1 MELFGHIAERF
12 IIHFASA
19 TFLVLL
25 AFMLLRS
32 ARRRYFLAGEWL
44 PESWRSTLVL
54 AALLIFAGSALREAY
69 DVSVGGALAK
79 SVSDYVSWSLGC
91 GCAAWG
97 LHRLVKEANS

>member
-1 MELFGHIAERF
+1 MELLQHIAERF
-12 IIHFASA
+12 IVHLFSAAS
-19 TFLVLL
+19 LVLL
-25 AFMLLRS
+25 AFLLLRS
-32 ARRRYFLAGEWL
+32 LRRRWFLADEWL

-79 SVSDYVSWSLGC
+79 SISDYVSWVLGC